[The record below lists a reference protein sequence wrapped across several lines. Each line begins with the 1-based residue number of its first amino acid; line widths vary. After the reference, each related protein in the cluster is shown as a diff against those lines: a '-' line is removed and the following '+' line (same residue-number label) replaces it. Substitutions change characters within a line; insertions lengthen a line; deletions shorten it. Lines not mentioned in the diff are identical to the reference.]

1 MSVTYKIKSK
11 KLLLKEQLSIFEK
24 AQDFDFKG
32 SDTQYSTHGLHTY
45 VAAMVPKLADSL
57 IKEFV
62 PKGQKILDPF
72 CGGGAVLVEAVRNG
86 REAVGSD
93 INPLAILI
101 SKVKS
106 TYQSRKKIEE
116 ACNYVL
122 DAAIRGI
129 NGSVIFP
136 KEYNIE
142 YWFFPHTII
151 ELSSLQRVILT
162 CERNKTFNQGIID
175 VLKVI
180 LSSTIRDV
188 MLTYRNEV
196 RLRRFEK
203 SDLKKFKPDAFK
215 SFANRSK
222 IGVQRI
228 SSLPQNAKTVTLQI
242 PVQKLSFA
250 NKEFHSIICSPP
262 YGDEKNGVSYL
273 QFSKLMLYWLGFLR
287 EEVKNAR
294 YLTLGAKKISEVEID
309 SPTLKRAFH
318 RIQKISGSINGY
330 EFYQDYY
337 TGLKQMVRVTR
348 EFIIIVIGNRILK
361 TVGIKNGLITTEM
374 MTSLGCKLVKHY
386 QRSLPSK
393 RLPKL
398 RREINHGFGGAIDK
412 EDILIFKPID

>member
-1 MSVTYKIKSK
+1 
-11 KLLLKEQLSIFEK
+11 
-24 AQDFDFKG
+24 
-32 SDTQYSTHGLHTY
+32 
-45 VAAMVPKLADSL
+45 
-57 IKEFV
+57 
-62 PKGQKILDPF
+62 
-72 CGGGAVLVEAVRNG
+72 
-86 REAVGSD
+86 
-93 INPLAILI
+93 
-101 SKVKS
+101 
-106 TYQSRKKIEE
+106 
-116 ACNYVL
+116 
-122 DAAIRGI
+122 
-129 NGSVIFP
+129 
-136 KEYNIE
+136 
-142 YWFFPHTII
+142 
-151 ELSSLQRVILT
+151 
-162 CERNKTFNQGIID
+162 
-175 VLKVI
+175 
-180 LSSTIRDV
+180 

-203 SDLKKFKPDAFK
+203 ADLKKFKPDAFK

-309 SPTLKRAFH
+309 SPTLKRAFN